1 MKRISLFA
9 AITAAVI
16 ASSASVA
23 VATPPGASRAATRM
37 AAPTKTPFTIEYNA
51 SGYYG
56 AVKCTGTHVVS
67 KKFPGGK
74 DVETC
79 ETTEGQ
85 LKRMVAGKGQKEF
98 ETEGGGHVAEWES
111 DSGSAQRTTN
121 FTYNVNKGLTKFK
134 LIAIYAPPPA

>member
-1 MKRISLFA
+1 MRRISLLA
-9 AITAAVI
+9 AVTAAVI

-23 VATPPGASRAATRM
+23 VAAPAGAHRAATSM
-37 AAPTKTPFTIEYNA
+37 AAPTRTPFTAEYNA

-111 DSGSAQRTTN
+111 DSGSAQKTTN
-121 FTYNVNKGLTKFK
+121 FTYNVNKALTKFK
-134 LIAIYAPPPA
+134 LVAIYPAA